1 MHGLINF
8 LGTHWAALAVLSCA
22 LYALVRSLRF
32 GASIG
37 VALASILN
45 ISDNSAAAL
54 KDWYSMAYEDAA
66 WRDNVFLG
74 LVDKETGGGQ
84 QVMQSIKIGRTAGH
98 GADVTQAIANAS
110 PESRRK
116 FITPW
121 GKSYAI
127 ENVDNTEIDVS
138 GEDEGAIVELLGDA
152 MEGCM
157 RKVSEDLEFDCFGDG
172 FGTRGVIASHTGAAS
187 PFTLTLSQAS
197 DTIKWNV
204 GDIGVSSVANNS
216 AALDTGSFLVTAI
229 DTDAGTM
236 TVTTAN
242 AWAGAANDAHFIFFA
257 ADKIAGSYATAQKV
271 YGLKL
276 WIPVTAPAPGI
287 DSTGVDRS
295 VDPNKLAGVRFD
307 CRGLDPKQAVNALV
321 TQICV
326 NRSARPDAIFFNP
339 VNYAAYEDSLQNQAV
354 YVKTRGTGEAA
365 TAYYEGIKH
374 MGPKGP
380 VTVYSAPGCDTD
392 RFYACTMSSWILRAP
407 QNKAIRMAGRAGK
420 DGLID
425 GYNGDYV
432 QIRMKYAANLSCSFP
447 GANGVGRLA

>member
-1 MHGLINF
+1 MHALTNFLTQHGL
-8 LGTHWAALAVLSCA
+8 ALAILAFS
-22 LYALVRSLRF
+22 LYALRRSLTWGVRV
-32 GASIG
+32 G

-66 WRDNVFLG
+66 WRDNVFYG
-74 LVDKETGGGQ
+74 MVPKEAGGGQ
-84 QVMQSIKIGRTAGH
+84 QIIQSIKIGRTAGH

-110 PESRRK
+110 AESRKK

-172 FGTRGVIASHTGAAS
+172 FGVRGTIASHTGS
-187 PFTLTLSQAS
+187 GPFVLQLSQLA
-197 DTIKWNV
+197 DAIKWQV
-204 GDIGVSSVANNS
+204 GDLGVSAVAANS
-216 AALDTGSFLVTAI
+216 GSNDTGSFLVTAI
-229 DTDAGTM
+229 DTDLGQL
-236 TVTTAN
+236 TVSTTN
-242 AWAGAANDAHFIFFA
+242 SWAGGSNDTHVIFFA
-257 ADKIAGSYATAQKV
+257 ADKIAGSLTVAQKLF
-271 YGLKL
+271 GLKL
-276 WIPVTAPAPGI
+276 WIPLVAPTTL

-307 CRGLDPKQAVNALV
+307 CRGMDPKQAVNALV
-321 TQICV
+321 TQVCI
-326 NRSARPDAIFFNP
+326 NRSARPDAVFFNP
-339 VNYAAYEDSLQNQAV
+339 VNYAAYEDSLQNQV
-354 YVKTRGTGEAA
+354 TYVKTPGSGEAA
-365 TAYYEGIKH
+365 TTYYSGIQH

-380 VTVYSAPGCDTD
+380 ISIYSAPGCDVD

-432 QIRMKYAANLSCSFP
+432 QVRMKYSANLSCSFP

>member
-1 MHGLINF
+1 MHGLISF
-8 LGTHWAALAVLSCA
+8 LTNHAGGLAFLALLLYVLR
-22 LYALVRSLRF
+22 RSLVW
-32 GASIG
+32 GVQVG

-74 LVDKETGGGQ
+74 MVNKEAGGGQ
-84 QVMQSIKIGRTAGH
+84 QVIQSIKVGRTAGH

-110 PESRRK
+110 PESRKK
-116 FITPW
+116 FITPY
-121 GKSYAI
+121 GKSFAI
-127 ENVDNTEIDVS
+127 ENVDNTEIDLS

-172 FGTRGVIASHTGAAS
+172 FGSRGVIASHTGS
-187 PFTLTLSQAS
+187 GPFVLTIGSVDA
-197 DTIKWNV
+197 IKWNV
-204 GDIGVSSVANNS
+204 GDVGVSSVANNS
-216 AALDTGSFLVTAI
+216 SSLDTGSFTVTAI
-229 DTDAGTM
+229 DTDAGTL
-236 TVTTAN
+236 TVSTAN
-242 AWAGAANDAHFIFFA
+242 SWAGGSNDTHVIFFA
-257 ADKIAGSYATAQKV
+257 ADKISGSYATAQKV

-276 WIPVTAPAPGI
+276 WIPLTAPSGT
-287 DSTGVDRS
+287 DSTGIDRS

-307 CRGLDPKQAVNALV
+307 CRGMDPKQAVNALI
-321 TQICV
+321 TQICI
-326 NRSARPDAIFFNP
+326 NRSARPDAVFFNP
-339 VNYAAYEDSLQNQAV
+339 VNYAAYEDSLQNQV
-354 YVKTRGTGEAA
+354 QYVRNAGTGEAA
-365 TAYYEGIKH
+365 GVYFEGIKH

-380 VTVYSAPGCDTD
+380 VTIYSAPGCDAD

>member
-1 MHGLINF
+1 MTSLINF
-8 LGTHWAALAVLSCA
+8 LHQHAAALTVLAVA
-22 LYALVRSLRF
+22 LFALWRSLRW
-32 GASIG
+32 GAAVG

-74 LVDKETGGGQ
+74 MVNKEAGGGQ
-84 QVMQSIKIGRTAGH
+84 QVIQSIKIGRTAGH

-110 PESRRK
+110 PESRKK

-157 RKVSEDLEFDCFGDG
+157 RKVSEDLEFDLFGDG
-172 FGTRGVIASHTGAAS
+172 FGSRGVIASHTGS
-187 PFTLTLSQAS
+187 GPFVLTLSNTA
-197 DTIKWNV
+197 DTIKWQV
-204 GDIGVSSVANNS
+204 GDIGVSSAAANS
-216 AALDTGSFLVTAI
+216 GSLDTGSFTVTAI
-229 DTDAGTM
+229 DTDAGTL

-242 AWAGAANDAHFIFFA
+242 SWAGGSNDTHFIFFA
-257 ADKIAGSYATAQKV
+257 ADKISGSYSVAQKV

-276 WIPVTAPAPGI
+276 WIPLTAPSGT
-287 DSTGVDRS
+287 DSTGIDRS
-295 VDPNKLAGVRFD
+295 VDPNKRAGVRFD
-307 CRGLDPKQAVNALV
+307 CRGMDPKQAVNALI
-321 TQICV
+321 TQICI
-326 NRSARPDAIFFNP
+326 NRSARPDAVFMNP
-339 VNYAAYEDSLQNQAV
+339 VNYAAYEDSLQNQVV
-354 YVKTRGTGEAA
+354 YVKNAGTGEAA
-365 TAYYEGIKH
+365 TTYYDGIRH
-374 MGPKGP
+374 IGPKGP
-380 VTVYSAPGCDTD
+380 VTIYAAPGCDTD

-432 QIRMKYAANLSCSFP
+432 QIRMKYSANLSCSFP

>member
-1 MHGLINF
+1 MHAFTSFLTQHGL
-8 LGTHWAALAVLSCA
+8 ALAILAIA
-22 LYALVRSLRF
+22 LYALRRSLTWGVRV
-32 GASIG
+32 G

-54 KDWYSMAYEDAA
+54 KDWYSMAYDDAA
-66 WRDNVFLG
+66 WRDNVFYG
-74 LVDKETGGGQ
+74 LVDKEASGGQ
-84 QVMQSIKIGRTAGH
+84 QVIQSIKIGRTAGH

-116 FITPW
+116 FITPY

-127 ENVDNTEIDVS
+127 ENVDNTEIDLS

-172 FGTRGVIASHTGAAS
+172 FGTRGVIASHTGAG
-187 PFTLTLSQAS
+187 PFVLTIGTVDA
-197 DTIKWNV
+197 IKWNI
-204 GDIGVSSVANNS
+204 GDIGVSSVAANS
-216 AALDTGSFLVTAI
+216 GSLDTGSFSVTAI
-229 DTDAGTM
+229 DTDAGTL
-236 TVTTAN
+236 TVATTN
-242 AWAGAANDAHFIFFA
+242 AWAGGSNDTHFIFFA
-257 ADKIAGSYATAQKV
+257 ADKIAGSLSVAQKV

-276 WIPVTAPAPGI
+276 WIPLTAPGAGV
-287 DSTGVDRS
+287 DSTGIDRS
-295 VDPNKLAGVRFD
+295 ADPNKLAGVRFD
-307 CRGLDPKQAVNALV
+307 CRGMDPKQAVNALV
-321 TQICV
+321 TQICI

-339 VNYAAYEDSLQNQAV
+339 VNYAAYEDSLQNQV
-354 YVKTRGTGEAA
+354 QYVRTAGSGGAA
-365 TAYYEGIKH
+365 MTYFDGIKH

-380 VTVYSAPGCDTD
+380 LTVYSAPGCDAD
-392 RFYACTMSSWILRAP
+392 RFYACTMDSWALRAP

-432 QIRMKYAANLSCSFP
+432 QIRMKYSANLSCSFP

>member
-1 MHGLINF
+1 MTMHALTTF
-8 LGTHWAALAVLSCA
+8 LTNHWAALTVLTVA
-22 LYALVRSLRF
+22 FYALVRSFRF
-32 GASIG
+32 GASVG
-37 VALASILN
+37 LALASILN

-74 LVDKETGGGQ
+74 LVNKETGGGQ
-84 QVMQSIKIGRTAGH
+84 QVIQSIKIGRTAGH

-110 PESRRK
+110 PESRKK

-172 FGTRGVIASHTGAAS
+172 FGTRGIIASHTGAG
-187 PFTLTLSQAS
+187 PFVLTIGTVDA
-197 DTIKWNV
+197 IKWNV
-204 GDIGVSSVANNS
+204 GDVGVSSAAANS

-229 DTDAGTM
+229 DTDAGTL
-236 TVTTAN
+236 TVSTAN
-242 AWAGAANDAHFIFFA
+242 AWAGGSNDTHFIFFA
-257 ADKIAGSYATAQKV
+257 ADKISGAYATAQKV

-276 WIPVTAPAPGI
+276 WIPLAAPTGL

-307 CRGLDPKQAVNALV
+307 CRGMDPKQAVNALV
-321 TQICV
+321 TQICI
-326 NRSARPDAIFFNP
+326 NRSARPDAILMNP
-339 VNYAAYEDSLQNQAV
+339 VNFAAYEDSLQNQAV

-380 VTVYSAPGCDTD
+380 VTVYSAPGCDSD
-392 RFYACTMSSWILRAP
+392 RFYACTMSTWILRAP